1 MRTTKIVQKQ
11 SQNKVQNT
19 CSDQMRGHL
28 CVASF
33 GKILLE
39 WSEGSDSQTSKL
51 HPFVTPILGK
61 IFWGRLWKK
70 GSFPVC
76 YQGFS
81 EHVKS
86 FFCPFLSGTVCTCVS
101 WTAAPVLSLA
111 SPFFPPSG
119 LWHMNRTHTSPRWQ
133 SQVGMQNLFLT
144 QGYFKKLQK
153 YI

>member
-1 MRTTKIVQKQ
+1 MDSKMRTTKIVQKQ

-86 FFCPFLSGTVCTCVS
+86 FFLSLSFRDCVYLCLLNSGTSFVAGFAIFSALGFMAYEQNTHISKV
-101 WTAAPVLSLA
+101 AE
-111 SPFFPPSG
+111 SG
-119 LWHMNRTHTSPRWQ
+119 GHAKPLPNTR
-133 SQVGMQNLFLT
+133 VF
-144 QGYFKKLQK
+144 
-153 YI
+153 